1 MVTHPKAHHVL
12 FLALVFGVGAASPCL
27 ARLAEEDFSTGETTT
42 NLSGFAGIVRSY
54 ADDFTD
60 ATQLVILQLSD
71 KPSFRAEEAV
81 RVEYHKDG
89 VFSINQY
96 STDAIQQEDHEGG
109 LFVVSFFDIN
119 TPSRSDEARSNKD
132 VEVVFRVGAL
142 EAVTLTARTQNGRAL
157 VRVSE
162 AWAEELLANMVRG
175 AETIVYRI
183 GSRSRPI
190 RRVSVPA
197 KMPELVAE
205 FWRRVAEASR
215 TSAVDEESIAYHETS
230 LTRLEELADTDDVG
244 AMEELGRRYRNGIG
258 VTADLEVAI
267 EWFHMAAAIAS
278 NDGIMAYVTYLD
290 IIEKHGP
297 EAEEINREI
306 MLDEYGESLIE
317 ALAWF
322 DIDAACHEE
331 AADFRDAIIGVLG
344 PVRVERAQERA
355 AELRTKGAI
364 VADPGSCDVESMA
377 TAQEIDYDTA
387 TADVLR
393 EAAHRGDRR
402 AMLAIGLG
410 YLDGVL
416 AGVDENAAEA
426 WLAEVSARGVVE
438 GMTAFGVLSNELSA
452 RAFDADPDGD
462 EWLHLLYQAYA
473 WFAMAADC
481 GSLDSAEWKAA
492 LSDGMNADVLATAE
506 RITQRMYDTFFTDL
520 PESEEACIWLE
531 SVPPAAPHVVNYMY
545 ATTERLRE
553 LANGEDVAAMVSL
566 GHRYLLGYLVARDLE
581 KAERWFSDAA
591 LRGGPVGMFGLAL
604 VLVDVS
610 VAKFE
615 ADPDDDESHDL
626 LLGAYAWAA
635 IAADCGFGK
644 AAQWNAE
651 TFKGFDAEFWR
662 LAQKRVGVVF
672 EEYFGERTLVNVC
685 LRWE

>member
-1 MVTHPKAHHVL
+1 MRWSFVSL
-12 FLALVFGVGAASPCL
+12 AAS
-27 ARLAEEDFSTGETTT
+27 
-42 NLSGFAGIVRSY
+42 
-54 ADDFTD
+54 
-60 ATQLVILQLSD
+60 
-71 KPSFRAEEAV
+71 AV
-81 RVEYHKDG
+81 VA
-89 VFSINQY
+89 FC
-96 STDAIQQEDHEGG
+96 
-109 LFVVSFFDIN
+109 
-119 TPSRSDEARSNKD
+119 
-132 VEVVFRVGAL
+132 GA
-142 EAVTLTARTQNGRAL
+142 
-157 VRVSE
+157 
-162 AWAEELLANMVRG
+162 
-175 AETIVYRI
+175 
-183 GSRSRPI
+183 
-190 RRVSVPA
+190 PA
-197 KMPELVAE
+197 A
-205 FWRRVAEASR
+205 A
-215 TSAVDEESIAYHETS
+215 DEEPIAYHETS
-230 LTRLEELADTDDVG
+230 LTRLAALAGAGDVLAMHELAERHLFGTGVLPDIEKAAHWYRIAAEHASVTAIHWYAVYLVYRTGLIDDEDPDLQHIPEEHEDAMVEALAWLNVGALCDPGTIVELQETLRRAMKFSALRKAERRTAELYDQFIAGSECLAAVPSLEEIEELDRSRFDLDFLTKLADGGDVG
-244 AMEELGRRYRNGIG
+244 AMEELGRRYRYGIG

-267 EWFHMAAAIAS
+267 EWFHMAATLAS

-306 MLDEYGESLIE
+306 MLHEYGESLIE

-322 DIDAACHEE
+322 DIDAACHQG
-331 AADFRDAIIGVLG
+331 AAEFRDALIGVLG

-364 VADPGSCDVESMA
+364 VTDPGSCDVESVA

-402 AMLAIGLG
+402 AMLAIGVG

-426 WLAEVSARGVVE
+426 WLAEVSGRGVVE

-481 GSLDSAEWKAA
+481 GSLDSAEWKTA

-506 RITQRMYDTFFTDL
+506 RITQRMYDTFFADL
-520 PESEEACIWLE
+520 PEEECVWLE
-531 SVPPAAPHVVNYMY
+531 SVPPAAPHVVDYMY

-553 LANGEDVAAMVSL
+553 LADGEDVAAMVSL
-566 GHRYLLGYLVARDLE
+566 GHRYLLGYLADRDLE
-581 KAERWFSDAA
+581 KAGRWFADAA
-591 LRGGPVGMFGLAL
+591 LRGGPVGMFGLAQ
-604 VLVDVS
+604 VLLDVS

-615 ADPDDDESHDL
+615 ADPDDDEWHDL
-626 LLGAYAWAA
+626 LLGAFAWAA

-644 AAQWNAE
+644 AAEWNAE

-662 LAQKRVGVVF
+662 LAQKMVGLVF
-672 EEYFGERTLVNVC
+672 EDYFGERTLVNVC